1 MTSPIPEDLSAKLI
15 LRGIHLNLT
24 DAMKAAMHE
33 KASRLLRHE
42 PRIDRIRIDVELD
55 KTRSALSHFV
65 AKGHIEIGGPDIVA
79 SVDSDDA
86 YKSVISSWTNSTASC
101 ASATAS
107 SRKSATTRTPWSS
120 ARPCPRPSD
129 RREKGR
135 SPALFAHD
143 AAGFSPPRFFRPPPG
158 ENSLGTRVH
167 LD

>member
-86 YKSVISSWTNSTASC
+86 YKSVDLLMDKLDGLL
-101 ASATAS
+101 
-107 SRKSATTRTPWSS
+107 RKRHSELK
-120 ARPCPRPSD
+120 
-129 RREKGR
+129 EKR
-135 SPALFAHD
+135 HHPHAV
-143 AAGFSPPRFFRPPPG
+143 
-158 ENSLGTRVH
+158 ELGAPLPKTV
-167 LD
+167 